1 MPRGTATAGG
11 TGSTRCPRSP
21 RSPSPPRRAGRHPG
35 GTACAAWPAGR
46 PSPCSASEVPPRGLL
61 ALDRLEQRLEV
72 ALAEAARAVPLDQL
86 EEDRRAVAERLGE
99 DLEQVA
105 LVVAVDQDAEPA
117 QIVERLVDVAHAA
130 GHVGVVR
137 VGRAQELDA
146 IRGERLDGL
155 HDVACRQR
163 DVLRAGALVEL
174 EVLVDL

>member
-86 EEDRRAVAERLGE
+86 EEDRRTVTERLRE
-99 DLEQVA
+99 HLQQVA

-117 QIVERLVDVAHAA
+117 QILDRLGDLAHALRQLVV
-130 GHVGVVR
+130 VGV
-137 VGRAQELDA
+137 
-146 IRGERLDGL
+146 
-155 HDVACRQR
+155 
-163 DVLRAGALVEL
+163 
-174 EVLVDL
+174 